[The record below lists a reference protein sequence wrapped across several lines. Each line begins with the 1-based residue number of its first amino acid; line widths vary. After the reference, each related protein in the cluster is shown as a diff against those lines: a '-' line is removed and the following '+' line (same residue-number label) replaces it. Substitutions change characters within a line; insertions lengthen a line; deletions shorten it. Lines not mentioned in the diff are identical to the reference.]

1 MSGCVARRAA
11 VIGSLILLVAA
22 PAEAHHPGGGGNTG
36 SVGPIDTISA
46 EGRIAA
52 AIRYE
57 FIQLGQLDDAA
68 PLASAEQGRHS
79 IRSIESVSFS
89 AAYVIT
95 NDIMVAVRI
104 PHVRH
109 SDISEAAEQHRGQP
123 RPNDGV
129 VAGVARPANRSR
141 TAVTRSL
148 A

>member
-52 AIRYE
+52 AVCHE
-57 FIQLGQLDDAA
+57 FIQLGQLDAAA
-68 PLASAEQGRHS
+68 PLASAEHGRNS
-79 IRSIESVSFS
+79 ICSIESVSFS
-89 AAYVIT
+89 VAYGIT

-123 RPNDGV
+123 RPNDDV
-129 VAGVARPANRSR
+129 VIGDSRPANRSR
-141 TAVTRSL
+141 TAVTR
-148 A
+148 AFA